1 MKHFFAGSQKWVP
14 DDHASDAQCITTFNI
29 KQFDYL
35 YYFEKV
41 LRYVLLLNN
50 EILNFNTIS
59 QNTTLNILMKGLN
72 REMYKDLMS
81 ANY

>member
-14 DDHASDAQCITTFNI
+14 YDHASDAHCITTFNT

-41 LRYVLLLNN
+41 FRYVLLLNN
-50 EILNFNTIS
+50 EILNFDTIS